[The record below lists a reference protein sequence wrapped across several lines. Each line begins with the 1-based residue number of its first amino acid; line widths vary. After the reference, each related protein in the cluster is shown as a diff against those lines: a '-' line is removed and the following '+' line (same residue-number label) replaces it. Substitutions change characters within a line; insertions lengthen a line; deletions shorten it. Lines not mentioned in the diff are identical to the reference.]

1 MKYFSKAMA
10 VVLVWSW
17 NLHAA
22 SLTVKTN
29 VLGATPAVMGYNS
42 GHFYT
47 NSNTGDWWRYAGV
60 NGARLFLLASD
71 IEFSDRIAPWGD
83 GVTDL
88 ASFTNKQA
96 ALRASLIAN
105 PTDATYIDW
114 ANLDSRFHTRRQG
127 DNKIFPDTA
136 ITEWQQLG
144 VDTLINISASTS
156 VFTNVPGS
164 YADTWEL
171 WHRYYEAA
179 FYVAQHYDITR
190 WQMFNEP
197 DLNGETTSDY
207 LGRLKYASDAIQ
219 SAIADV
225 NTIYGKNLVSRIHAP
240 VVTGGPSYSS
250 WGSTLVS
257 NRHKNFLGVT
267 DTNFWLFQ
275 NYDYHRYGASA
286 SGFGSDVA
294 GLRSSLNS
302 AIPEW
307 KPFPICVSEFDV
319 NDNANTASTTTMDAT
334 STAAD
339 FGSIVVNLA
348 ANFADELYC
357 FKFSQTTNS
366 SSPPVTKNAL
376 HWVDNTGPPYNVG
389 GITRSGEAY
398 RLFNK
403 AFAPGRAL
411 TGYTTDTTTANLDIL
426 ASYDA
431 TTSRHY
437 LYCANANS
445 SSYTYSADF
454 SAWNIPT
461 NQQVLVEEVGSTCYG
476 AGKYWT
482 NTATGRTLA
491 VTQSA
496 NTVLLFTIPSHSQQP
511 VQTILASGDA
521 MVAEGANA
529 GVNYGSATNLVVR
542 NHSTDTGQRSAAFI
556 KFHLPQPLN
565 PALLQLAVLSVTAS
579 SINGAAS
586 VQAHVYGITNNT
598 WSENSMVWTSAPNL
612 GQNISA
618 GSEITNNFVAGAGD
632 ATRGVAAAN
641 SAQLVGQLVATNV
654 AAERFVDVTD
664 FLKQHPGA
672 DFSFLLA
679 REVRFSG
686 DTQNSDGMTIVSKD
700 GSTNNCPRLK
710 LVLSVPA
717 AAPRF
722 NSIIPNSNRTVTL
735 TVAATAGQTNSLQ
748 VSTNLASASWATLV
762 STNVMA
768 TNGVW
773 TYTDAQATNSAAR
786 FYRVSVP

>member
-1 MKYFSKAMA
+1 MKYFFKAMA

-319 NDNANTASTTTMDAT
+319 NDNANTGSTTTMDSI

-339 FGSIVVNLA
+339 FGAIVVNLA

-376 HWVDNTGPPYNVG
+376 HWVDNSAPPYNVG
-389 GITRSGEAY
+389 GITRAGEVW

-403 AFAPGRAL
+403 ACAPGRFVMGL
-411 TGYTTDTTTANLDIL
+411 TTDTTTANLDSI
-426 ASYDA
+426 ASYDPA
-431 TTSRHY
+431 TRRFF
-437 LYCANANS
+437 LFCANETS
-445 SSYTYSADF
+445 TSYTYNVDLN
-454 SAWNIPT
+454 AWNIPA
-461 NQQVLVEEVGSTCYG
+461 NQQLLVEEVSSTCLG
-476 AGKYWT
+476 AGKFFT
-482 NTATGRTLA
+482 NCGTARTVA
-491 VTQSA
+491 VTQGGNS
-496 NTVLLFTIPSHSQQP
+496 VLLFTIPSLPQQP
-511 VQTILASGDA
+511 MQTFLASEDA
-521 MVAEGANA
+521 TVTDGANS
-529 GVNYGSATNLVVR
+529 GVNSGAVSPLQVK
-542 NHSTDTGQRSAAFI
+542 NHSTDTSQRSVAFI
-556 KFHLPQPLN
+556 KFHLPQAVTPSQ
-565 PALLQLAVLSVTAS
+565 LQLAVLSVTAS
-579 SINGAAS
+579 SLDGASS

-598 WSENSMVWTSAPNL
+598 WSENSIVWSSAPNL
-612 GQNISA
+612 GQGIVA
-618 GSEITNNFVAGAGD
+618 GSEIFNNFVAGAGD
-632 ATRGVAAAN
+632 ATRSVATAN
-641 SAQLVGQLVATNV
+641 SAQLIGQILATN
-654 AAERFVDVTD
+654 AAVERLVDVTD
-664 FLKQHPGA
+664 FLKSHPGA

-679 REVRFSG
+679 REVRFPG
-686 DTQNSDGMTIVSKD
+686 DAQNTDGLAIVSKE
-700 GSTNNCPRLK
+700 GGVATGPRLK
-710 LVLSVPA
+710 LVFAVVPK
-717 AAPRF
+717 F
-722 NSIIPNSNRTVTL
+722 NSIVVNSNHTVTL
-735 TVAATAGQTNSLQ
+735 TMTGNAGQTNLLQ
-748 VSTNLASASWATLV
+748 VATNLVSVRWTTLF
-762 STNVMA
+762 STNVTAASGAWAYTDPLA
-768 TNGVW
+768 TN
-773 TYTDAQATNSAAR
+773 APAR
-786 FYRVSVP
+786 FYRLFAP

>member
-1 MKYFSKAMA
+1 M
-10 VVLVWSW
+10 LVCNSS
-17 NLHAA
+17 LHAA

-29 VLGATPAVMGYNS
+29 VLGATPSVMGYNS
-42 GHFYT
+42 GHYHT

-60 NGARLFLLASD
+60 SGARLFLLASD

-88 ASFTNKQA
+88 TSFTNKQA

-105 PTDATYIDW
+105 PADATYIDW

-207 LGRLKYASDAIQ
+207 LNRLKYASDAIQ

-225 NTIYGKNLVSRIHAP
+225 NTIYGKNLVPRIHAP

-250 WGSTLVS
+250 WGSSLVS

-275 NYDYHRYGASA
+275 NYDYHRYGTSA
-286 SGFGSDVA
+286 SGFGSDVS
-294 GLRSSLNS
+294 GLRTSLNS
-302 AIPEW
+302 AIPEL
-307 KPFPICVSEFDV
+307 KPFPISISEFDV
-319 NDNANTASTTTMDAT
+319 NDNANTASTTTMDAV

-339 FGSIVVNLA
+339 FGAIVVNLA
-348 ANFADELYC
+348 ANFADEFYC

-376 HWVDNTGPPYNVG
+376 HWVDNSGPPYNVG
-389 GITRSGEAY
+389 GITRAGEVW

-403 AFAPGRAL
+403 ACAPGGAVL
-411 TGYTTDTTTANLDIL
+411 GFTT
-426 ASYDA
+426 DA
-431 TTSRHY
+431 TTTNLDSITSYDPVARRY
-437 LYCANANS
+437 YVFCANATS
-445 SSYTYSADF
+445 TSYTYTVDL

-461 NQQVLVEEVGSTCYG
+461 NQQLSVEEVSSTCLG
-476 AGKYWT
+476 AGKFWT
-482 NTATGRTLA
+482 NCGTARTVA
-491 VTQSA
+491 VTQSG
-496 NTVLLFTIPSHSQQP
+496 NSVLLFTVPSLPQQP
-511 VQTILASGDA
+511 VQTFLASEDA
-521 MVAEGANA
+521 TVTDGANA
-529 GVNYGSATNLVVR
+529 GVNSGSSTTLQVK
-542 NHSTDTGQRSAAFI
+542 NHSTDTSQRSAAFI
-556 KFHLPQPLN
+556 KFHLPQTITPSQ
-565 PALLQLAVLSVTAS
+565 LQLALLSVTAS
-579 SINGAAS
+579 SINGASS

-598 WSENSMVWTSAPNL
+598 WSENSITWSSAPNL
-612 GQNISA
+612 GQGIAA
-618 GSEITNNFVAGAGD
+618 GSEIFNNFVAGAGD
-632 ATRGVAAAN
+632 ATRSVATVN
-641 SAQLVGQLVATNV
+641 SAQLVGQLFATN
-654 AAERFVDVTD
+654 AASERFVDVTD
-664 FLKQHPGA
+664 FLKSHPGA

-686 DTQNSDGMTIVSKD
+686 DAQNTDGLAIVSKE
-700 GSTNNCPRLK
+700 GSPTTGPRLK
-710 LVLSVPA
+710 IVFA

-722 NSIIPNSNRTVTL
+722 NSIVVHSNRTVTL
-735 TVAATAGQTNSLQ
+735 TVIGNAGQTNSLQ
-748 VSTNLASASWATLV
+748 VATNLVAAHWTTLF
-762 STNVMA
+762 STNVA
-768 TNGVW
+768 AASGAW
-773 TYTDAQATNSAAR
+773 TYTDLLATNAPAR
-786 FYRVSVP
+786 FYRLFAP

>member
-1 MKYFSKAMA
+1 M
-10 VVLVWSW
+10 
-17 NLHAA
+17 
-22 SLTVKTN
+22 
-29 VLGATPAVMGYNS
+29 
-42 GHFYT
+42 
-47 NSNTGDWWRYAGV
+47 
-60 NGARLFLLASD
+60 
-71 IEFSDRIAPWGD
+71 
-83 GVTDL
+83 
-88 ASFTNKQA
+88 
-96 ALRASLIAN
+96 
-105 PTDATYIDW
+105 
-114 ANLDSRFHTRRQG
+114 
-127 DNKIFPDTA
+127 
-136 ITEWQQLG
+136 
-144 VDTLINISASTS
+144 
-156 VFTNVPGS
+156 
-164 YADTWEL
+164 
-171 WHRYYEAA
+171 
-179 FYVAQHYDITR
+179 AQHYDTVR

-207 LGRLKYASDAIQ
+207 LNRLKYAS
-219 SAIADV
+219 
-225 NTIYGKNLVSRIHAP
+225 
-240 VVTGGPSYSS
+240 
-250 WGSTLVS
+250 
-257 NRHKNFLGVT
+257 
-267 DTNFWLFQ
+267 
-275 NYDYHRYGASA
+275 
-286 SGFGSDVA
+286 
-294 GLRSSLNS
+294 
-302 AIPEW
+302 
-307 KPFPICVSEFDV
+307 
-319 NDNANTASTTTMDAT
+319 
-334 STAAD
+334 
-339 FGSIVVNLA
+339 
-348 ANFADELYC
+348 
-357 FKFSQTTNS
+357 
-366 SSPPVTKNAL
+366 
-376 HWVDNTGPPYNVG
+376 
-389 GITRSGEAY
+389 
-398 RLFNK
+398 
-403 AFAPGRAL
+403 
-411 TGYTTDTTTANLDIL
+411 
-426 ASYDA
+426 DA

-445 SSYTYSADF
+445 SGYTYSADF

-482 NTATGRTLA
+482 NTATGGTLA

-511 VQTILASGDA
+511 VQTILASDDA
-521 MVAEGANA
+521 MVADGANA

-586 VQAHVYGITNNT
+586 VQAHVYGIINNT

-618 GSEITNNFVAGAGD
+618 GSEIFNNFVAGAGD

-700 GSTNNCPRLK
+700 GSTNNSPRLK

-773 TYTDAQATNSAAR
+773 TYTDAPATNSAAR